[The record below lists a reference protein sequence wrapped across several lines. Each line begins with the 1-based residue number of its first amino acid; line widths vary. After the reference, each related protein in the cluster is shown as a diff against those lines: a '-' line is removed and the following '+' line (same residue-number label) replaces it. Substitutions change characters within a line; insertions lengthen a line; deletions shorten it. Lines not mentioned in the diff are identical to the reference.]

1 MKTARIERIIARIP
15 QLKECRKFFLL
26 NKGWSSDKKYFIEVL
41 NGRRYLLRLNASEKL
56 AAKKEEYLMMKQ
68 GYELGMRMSEPLE
81 FGTCN
86 NRQNVYILL
95 SWIDGTPLDVK
106 ISLLSPK
113 KQYDFGIEAGK
124 ILKKFHSIPAPADQP
139 DWENRMIKKFAWH
152 LDKYRSSGIKIRND
166 NKAVQYVRDNLH
178 LLKNRPQVFQHGDF
192 HTGNLI
198 LTVSDYSRNS
208 LVNQDYQKPGEKPL
222 KSKEEKQA
230 HKSEI

>member
-1 MKTARIERIIARIP
+1 MKTAWIESIIARIP
-15 QLKECRKFFLL
+15 QLKQCRKFYRL

-68 GYELGMRMSEPLE
+68 AYELGIRMSEPLE

-95 SWIDGTPLDVK
+95 SWIDGTPLDEK
-106 ISLLSPK
+106 ISLLSPE
-113 KQYDFGIEAGK
+113 KQYDLGIEAGK
-124 ILKKFHSIPAPADQP
+124 ILKKFHSISAPADQP
-139 DWENRMIKKFAWH
+139 DWESRMIKKFAWH
-152 LDKYRSSGIKIRND
+152 LDKYRSSEIKIRND
-166 NKAVQYVRDNLH
+166 SRAVQYVRDNLH

-198 LTVSDYSRNS
+198 LAGSDYSRNS
-208 LVNQDYQKPGEKPL
+208 LVNQINQKPGEKPL
-222 KSKEEKQA
+222 KSKEMRPDF
-230 HKSEI
+230 